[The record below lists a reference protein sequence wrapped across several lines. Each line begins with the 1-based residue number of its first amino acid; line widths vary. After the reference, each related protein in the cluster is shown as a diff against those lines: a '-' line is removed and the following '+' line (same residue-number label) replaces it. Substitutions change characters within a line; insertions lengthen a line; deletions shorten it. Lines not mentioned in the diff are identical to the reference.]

1 MITILD
7 ELFNFFIYQMFGSP
21 ELFGLGLVG
30 FLSVFLL
37 FAGLDFGIIFVLMF
51 PLIMIM
57 TASVVTLVWVKA
69 LVVLCFALI
78 YGFVLISLYR

>member
-1 MITILD
+1 
-7 ELFNFFIYQMFGSP
+7 MFGSP